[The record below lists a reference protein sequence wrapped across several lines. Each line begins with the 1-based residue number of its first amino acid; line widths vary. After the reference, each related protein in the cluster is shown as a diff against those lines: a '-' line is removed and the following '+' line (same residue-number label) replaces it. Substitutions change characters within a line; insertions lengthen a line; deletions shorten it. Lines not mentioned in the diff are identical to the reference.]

1 MWNVENIE
9 NTMGTMKDLVKLYS
23 IENNILKLTIK
34 KDIQIEKKV
43 LSKVFQAIDIDE
55 IRFEEVNIDKII
67 KKIYEE

>member
-9 NTMGTMKDLVKLYS
+9 NTMETMKDLVKAYS

>member
-9 NTMGTMKDLVKLYS
+9 NTMGTMKDLVKAYS

>member
-1 MWNVENIE
+1 ME
-9 NTMGTMKDLVKLYS
+9 TMKDLVKSYR